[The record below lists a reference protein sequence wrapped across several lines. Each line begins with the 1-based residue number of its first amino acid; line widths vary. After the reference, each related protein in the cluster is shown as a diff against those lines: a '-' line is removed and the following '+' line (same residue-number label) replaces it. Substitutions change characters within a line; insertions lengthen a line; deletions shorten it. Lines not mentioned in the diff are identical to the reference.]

1 MDWKAIRENYPLLE
15 RVTYLN
21 TASSGPISINSA
33 DALKSFVQDML
44 TNGSLNRSKWL
55 ERIDHARKISA
66 KLLSARTKEIG
77 FMSDV
82 STAMNLVATSITS
95 RKRIILI
102 EDDFPSTALPWISYG
117 YEIIWISRNK
127 DQSIN
132 YEAIEQSLAK
142 GADILAISW
151 IHYNSGIE
159 TNLTLLGEMCKNYGA
174 MFIVDGTQGLGAAQI
189 DVKSSHISIFMASTF
204 KWLNAGYGSCILYI
218 NDNCHEELSHCPLGW
233 NSLTD
238 FNAQLTNQDA
248 RKSGAL
254 RWESG
259 HWSYMNLAGLATAL
273 SEIYALGVPKIE
285 IRVGELKTKLIHLF
299 NEVGVEVL
307 TPNLDSHRGGILTI
321 RGNKELFQK
330 LQAQQVITTFR
341 KDYLRISFHYYND
354 ESDFDT
360 LLGSLE

>member
-1 MDWKAIRENYPLLE
+1 
-15 RVTYLN
+15 
-21 TASSGPISINSA
+21 
-33 DALKSFVQDML
+33 ML
-44 TNGSLNRSKWL
+44 THGSLNRSQWL
-55 ERIDHARKISA
+55 EKIDDARGLSA
-66 KLLSARTKEIG
+66 KLLSAQPTEIG

-82 STAMNLVATSITS
+82 STAMNLVAASITS

-102 EDDFPSTALPWISYG
+102 EDDFPSTALPWVSYG
-117 YEIIWISRNK
+117 YEIIWIERNK

-132 YEAIEQSLAK
+132 YEAIEQSLAE
-142 GADILAISW
+142 GADMLAISW

-159 TNLTLLGEMCKNYGA
+159 TNLTLLGERCKHYGV
-174 MFIVDGTQGLGAAQI
+174 MFIVDGTQGLGAAEL

-204 KWLNAGYGSCILYI
+204 KWLNAGYGSCFFYI
-218 NDNCHEELSHCPLGW
+218 DEDCHQKLSYGPLGW

-238 FNAQLTNQDA
+238 FDTQLINQEA
-248 RKSGAL
+248 RKKGAL

-259 HWSYMNLAGLATAL
+259 HWNYMNLSGLASAL
-273 SEIYALGVPKIE
+273 AEIDFIGVRKIE
-285 IRVGELKTKLIHLF
+285 TRVGDLKSKLLELL
-299 NEVGVEVL
+299 NEAGVEVL
-307 TPNLDSHRGGILTI
+307 TPDPKSHRGGILTI